1 MPEKFTA
8 LLKKYF
14 LFVIFIII
22 ILLFTFLTEAP
33 EAGAQSPHVMHSLII
48 ESYPEEAATETET
61 QLPETETLPT
71 EPPEEI
77 MLEDVPYY
85 SQAGLLP
92 TGCEIVSAKM
102 LLDYYTKKETDI
114 HDIIDLLNCQYP
126 KDVDGR
132 TCAPHPEDA
141 FIGIPEESSGFGC
154 FAPVIVKALNQLLP
168 AQYQAVDISGFD
180 LQEIAETYLPQGKP
194 VLVWATINL
203 WEPHEYLGW
212 YLTDNK
218 GKPTDEWY
226 DWLVNEHCMVLIG
239 YDADYYYFNDP
250 YDSHGV
256 ISFSREKTEKR
267 YEQIGKYAAVVTEKN
282 KKPS

>member
-1 MPEKFTA
+1 MPEKITA
-8 LLKKYF
+8 FFKKYSFIF
-14 LFVIFIII
+14 LII
-22 ILLFTFLTEAP
+22 ILLFIFKILTRSP
-33 EAGAQSPHVMHSLII
+33 EVAARSIPVSHSLII
-48 ESYPEEAATETET
+48 ESHPETSETET
-61 QLPETETLPT
+61 VPESEPQETESETETT
-71 EPPEEI
+71 EPPESVMI
-77 MLEDVPYY
+77 EDVPYY

-102 LLDYYTKKETDI
+102 LLEYYTKQEIDI
-114 HDIIDLLNCQYP
+114 HKIIDLLDCQYP
-126 KDVDGR
+126 EDVDGV

-154 FAPVIVKALNQLLP
+154 FAPIIVKALNQLLP
-168 AQYQAVDISGFD
+168 KEYKAVDISGFD

-194 VLVWATINL
+194 VLVWATIYL

-212 YLTDNK
+212 YLVDDK

-226 DWLVNEHCMVLIG
+226 DWLANEHCMVLVG

-250 YDSHGV
+250 YDSNGL

-267 YEQIGKYAAVVTEKN
+267 FAQIGKYAAVVTEK
-282 KKPS
+282 